1 MRAATFSRPGP
12 AQDVIEI
19 IEVAM
24 PEPGPGQVRV
34 RVHAS
39 GVNPTDV
46 KSRTYLF
53 PRVAHMVPVI
63 PHLDGAGVID
73 KLGDGVSATRLGERV
88 WLAIAQWR
96 GSGGTCA
103 EYVVIPE
110 NYAFPLADNMS
121 FVEGACLG
129 GPALT
134 AVKAINLAGELAG
147 KTVLVTA
154 GASACGHYAIQMAR
168 AAGATVIATISG
180 DAKAELA
187 RAAGAAHTVNYKQEN
202 LAERIMALTD
212 GRGVD
217 HMTDMDMSSHLPLY
231 PQLVAIGGSI
241 ALYGSNELAADGV
254 PTQDFFVRQL
264 RLTGIFILL
273 ESDESIGA
281 MAATV
286 NALCQRGELIHNVAA
301 TFPFARTAEAHNAVE
316 QGGIA
321 GNMIV
326 EID

>member
-241 ALYGSNELAADGV
+241 AVYGSNELAADGV
-254 PTQDFFVRQL
+254 PTQDFFVRKL

-286 NALCQRGELIHNVAA
+286 NAMCQRGELIHNVAA
-301 TFPFARTAEAHNAVE
+301 TFPFARTAEAHDAVE

>member
-241 ALYGSNELAADGV
+241 AVYGSNELAADGV

>member
-73 KLGDGVSATRLGERV
+73 KLGDGVSATSLGERV

-154 GASACGHYAIQMAR
+154 GASACGHYVIQMAR

-286 NALCQRGELIHNVAA
+286 NAMCQRGELIHNVAA

>member
-1 MRAATFSRPGP
+1 M
-12 AQDVIEI
+12 
-19 IEVAM
+19 
-24 PEPGPGQVRV
+24 
-34 RVHAS
+34 HAS

-286 NALCQRGELIHNVAA
+286 NAMCQRGELIHNVAA
-301 TFPFARTAEAHNAVE
+301 TFPFARTAEAHDAVE

>member
-39 GVNPTDV
+39 GVNSTDV

-286 NALCQRGELIHNVAA
+286 NAMCQRGELIHNVAA
-301 TFPFARTAEAHNAVE
+301 TFPFARTAEAHDAVE

>member
-241 ALYGSNELAADGV
+241 AVYGSNELAADGV

-301 TFPFARTAEAHNAVE
+301 TFPFARTAEAHDAVE
-316 QGGIA
+316 QVGIA

>member
-73 KLGDGVSATRLGERV
+73 KLGVSATRLGERV

-180 DAKAELA
+180 DAKAELS

-241 ALYGSNELAADGV
+241 AVYGSNELAADGV

>member
-168 AAGATVIATISG
+168 AAGATVIATVSG

-187 RAAGAAHTVNYKQEN
+187 RAAVAAHTVNYKHHG
-202 LAERIMALTD
+202 ADRRTWC
-212 GRGVD
+212 R
-217 HMTDMDMSSHLPLY
+217 SH
-231 PQLVAIGGSI
+231 
-241 ALYGSNELAADGV
+241 D
-254 PTQDFFVRQL
+254 
-264 RLTGIFILL
+264 
-273 ESDESIGA
+273 
-281 MAATV
+281 
-286 NALCQRGELIHNVAA
+286 
-301 TFPFARTAEAHNAVE
+301 
-316 QGGIA
+316 
-321 GNMIV
+321 
-326 EID
+326 

>member
-1 MRAATFSRPGP
+1 M
-12 AQDVIEI
+12 
-19 IEVAM
+19 
-24 PEPGPGQVRV
+24 
-34 RVHAS
+34 HAS

-103 EYVVIPE
+103 EYAVIPE

-286 NALCQRGELIHNVAA
+286 NAMCQRGELIHNVAA
-301 TFPFARTAEAHNAVE
+301 TFPFARTAEAHDAVE

>member
-154 GASACGHYAIQMAR
+154 GASACGHYVIQMAR

-241 ALYGSNELAADGV
+241 AVYGSNELAADGV

>member
-1 MRAATFSRPGP
+1 M
-12 AQDVIEI
+12 
-19 IEVAM
+19 
-24 PEPGPGQVRV
+24 
-34 RVHAS
+34 HAS

-73 KLGDGVSATRLGERV
+73 KLGDGVSATSLGERV

-241 ALYGSNELAADGV
+241 AVYGSNELAADGV

-286 NALCQRGELIHNVAA
+286 NAMCQRGELIHNVAT
-301 TFPFARTAEAHNAVE
+301 TFPLARTAEAHDAVE

>member
-241 ALYGSNELAADGV
+241 AVYGSNELAADGV

-286 NALCQRGELIHNVAA
+286 NAMCQRGELIHNVAA
-301 TFPFARTAEAHNAVE
+301 TFPFARTAEAHDAVE

>member
-1 MRAATFSRPGP
+1 
-12 AQDVIEI
+12 
-19 IEVAM
+19 
-24 PEPGPGQVRV
+24 VRV

-286 NALCQRGELIHNVAA
+286 NAMCQRGELIHNVAA
-301 TFPFARTAEAHNAVE
+301 TFPFARTAEAHDAVE

>member
-241 ALYGSNELAADGV
+241 AVYGSNELAADGV

-301 TFPFARTAEAHNAVE
+301 TFPFARTAEAHDAVE

>member
-241 ALYGSNELAADGV
+241 AVYGSNELAADGV

-286 NALCQRGELIHNVAA
+286 NAMCQRGELIHNVAA

>member
-241 ALYGSNELAADGV
+241 AVYGSNELAADGV

-264 RLTGIFILL
+264 RLTGILFYSRATNPLVPWPQPSTRCASAANSSTMSRRPFRLL
-273 ESDESIGA
+273 EQPRPMTLSSKSG
-281 MAATV
+281 
-286 NALCQRGELIHNVAA
+286 
-301 TFPFARTAEAHNAVE
+301 
-316 QGGIA
+316 
-321 GNMIV
+321 
-326 EID
+326 

>member
-154 GASACGHYAIQMAR
+154 GASACGHYVIQMAR

-241 ALYGSNELAADGV
+241 AVYGSNELAADGV

-286 NALCQRGELIHNVAA
+286 NAMCQRGELIHNVAA
-301 TFPFARTAEAHNAVE
+301 TFPFARTAEAHDAVE